1 MESDRNGM
9 GDARGGAPKG
19 RKKGKHPE
27 NALTLSFVRTVAKP
41 GRYCDGNGLY
51 LQVDPS
57 GARRWVQRLR
67 VQGRDRTLGLGG
79 CALVPLAE
87 ARAKALDNRRLAR
100 AGGDPLA
107 RRPAGGGVPTFAEAA
122 RTVHALHRPSWRSA
136 KHAGQWLAVL
146 ERHAFPRLGALPV
159 SAVGTADV
167 MAVLTPIWRRT
178 PATAQRVRQ
187 RIGKV
192 MLWAVAQG
200 WRADNPA
207 GEAVGAALPRRN
219 GAAARH
225 FRALPHDEVAAALA
239 AMRASVARP
248 AVRFAL
254 EFLVLTAA
262 RSGEVRAAAWREM
275 DRARAV
281 WTVPAE
287 RMKSRRAHRIPLSGR
302 ALAVL
307 AEARALDDGGGLV
320 FPGARRGR
328 PLSDSTLMNLVRTLG
343 LDTVVHG
350 FRSSF
355 RDWAAECTDAPHA
368 VMEAALA
375 HAVRDRTEA
384 AYARTDLF
392 GRRRALMERWAKY
405 VSDGAGGGRDDG
417 PNL

>member
-1 MESDRNGM
+1 MESGRDGM

-19 RKKGKHPE
+19 RKRGKHPE

-146 ERHAFPRLGALPV
+146 ERYAFPRLGALPV

-219 GAAARH
+219 GAATRH
-225 FRALPHDEVAAALA
+225 FRALPHGEVAAALA
-239 AMRASVARP
+239 AARASDARP

-287 RMKSRRAHRIPLSGR
+287 RMKSKREHRIPLSGR

-307 AEARALDDGGGLV
+307 AAARALKDGGDLV

-328 PLSDSTLMNLVRTLG
+328 PLSDSTLMGLVRALG

-392 GRRRALMERWAKY
+392 GRRRALMERWATY
-405 VSDGAGGGRDDG
+405 VSGGGSDGGG

>member
-1 MESDRNGM
+1 MD
-9 GDARGGAPKG
+9 DPRGGAPKG
-19 RKKGKHPE
+19 RKKGRHPE
-27 NALTLSFVRTVAKP
+27 NALTVSFVRAVAKP

-67 VQGRDRTLGLGG
+67 VHGRDRTLGLGG

-107 RRPAGGGVPTFAEAA
+107 RGRAAAGVPSFADAA
-122 RTVHALHRPSWRSA
+122 QTVCALHRPSWRSA
-136 KHAGQWLAVL
+136 KHAAQWLTTL
-146 ERHAFPRLGALPV
+146 ERYAFPRLGARPV
-159 SAVGTADV
+159 SAVDTADV
-167 MAVLTPIWRRT
+167 MAVLTPIWHRK

-225 FRALPHDEVAAALA
+225 FPALPHGEVAAALA
-239 AMRASVARP
+239 ALRASGARP
-248 AVRFAL
+248 AVRLAL

-262 RSGEVRAAAWREM
+262 RSGEVRAAEWREM
-275 DRARAV
+275 DRGGAV
-281 WTVPAE
+281 WSVPAE
-287 RMKSRRAHRIPLSGR
+287 RMKSKRAHRVPLAGR
-302 ALAVL
+302 ALEVL
-307 AEARALDDGGGLV
+307 AEARALDDGELV

-328 PLSDSTLMNLVRTLG
+328 PLSDSTLLKTLRALG

-355 RDWAAECTDAPHA
+355 RDWAAERTDAPHA

-375 HAVRDRTEA
+375 HAVRDRAEA

-392 GRRRALMERWAKY
+392 GRRRALMERWAVY
-405 VSDGAGGGRDDG
+405 VSDNPDARIS
-417 PNL
+417 

>member
-1 MESDRNGM
+1 M
-9 GDARGGAPKG
+9 
-19 RKKGKHPE
+19 
-27 NALTLSFVRTVAKP
+27 
-41 GRYCDGNGLY
+41 
-51 LQVDPS
+51 
-57 GARRWVQRLR
+57 
-67 VQGRDRTLGLGG
+67 
-79 CALVPLAE
+79 PLAE

-107 RRPAGGGVPTFAEAA
+107 QRPARPPEVPSFADAA
-122 RTVHALHRPSWRSA
+122 QTVCALHRPLVAERETRR
-136 KHAGQWLAVL
+136 AVAHDARTL
-146 ERHAFPRLGALPV
+146 RFPAPRARPV
-159 SAVGTADV
+159 SAVDTADV
-167 MAVLTPIWRRT
+167 MAVLTPIWHRK

-225 FRALPHDEVAAALA
+225 FPALPHGEVAAALA
-239 AMRASVARP
+239 ALRASGARP
-248 AVRFAL
+248 AVRLAL

-262 RSGEVRAAAWREM
+262 RSGEVRAAEWREM
-275 DRARAV
+275 DRGGAV
-281 WTVPAE
+281 WSVPAE
-287 RMKSRRAHRIPLSGR
+287 RMKSKRAHRVPLAGR
-302 ALAVL
+302 ALEVL
-307 AEARALDDGGGLV
+307 AEARALDDGELV

-328 PLSDSTLMNLVRTLG
+328 PLSDSTLLKTLRALG

-355 RDWAAECTDAPHA
+355 RDWAAERTDAPHA

-375 HAVRDRTEA
+375 HAVRDRAEA

-392 GRRRALMERWAKY
+392 GRRRALMERWAVY
-405 VSDGAGGGRDDG
+405 VSDNPDARIS
-417 PNL
+417 